1 MIPLFKVSMSDS
13 VLEPLNKV
21 LMSGFIGE
29 GPKVKEFE
37 KLLKNHFDNLLVV
50 TTNSA
55 TSADHLLLHLLKK
68 PYM

>member
-29 GPKVKEFE
+29 GPKVIEFE
-37 KLLKNHFDNLLVV
+37 KL
-50 TTNSA
+50 
-55 TSADHLLLHLLKK
+55 
-68 PYM
+68 